1 MKKIVAVVV
10 MFVAAAFLFA
20 GCESGA
26 PAADQKAA
34 PAPAPVVT
42 PEAAK
47 AAPAKAAPAKAAPA
61 KAAPAKAAPA
71 KAAPAKTRK

>member
-1 MKKIVAVVV
+1 MKKMIAVVV

-34 PAPAPVVT
+34 PAPAAVVT

-61 KAAPAKAAPA
+61 KTTK
-71 KAAPAKTRK
+71 